1 MTNYILK
8 RNFFDK
14 KKVIDK
20 IANETDSKNVFFMRY
35 KGQLHTVKLD
45 ITEFF
50 ANQIDNYF

>member
-8 RNFFDK
+8 RNFFDN

-20 IANETDSKNVFFMRY
+20 IAKETDRKNVFFMKY
-35 KGQLHTVKLD
+35 KGQLHAVKLD

-50 ANQIDNYF
+50 ANEIDNYF

>member
-20 IANETDSKNVFFMRY
+20 IAKETDSKNVFFMRY
-35 KGQLHTVKLD
+35 KGQLHAVKLD

-50 ANQIDNYF
+50 ANEIDNYF

>member
-20 IANETDSKNVFFMRY
+20 ITNETDSKNVFFMRY

-50 ANQIDNYF
+50 ANEIDNYF